1 MVVFLTDKAAVR
13 NATKSQD
20 VDPQSAQVNYRN
32 SKAAE
37 TFVPS
42 LSLIWLDKTSSGFE
56 RRAGLRQRLASADVT
71 EVLELLE
78 KSSEVDNDYLKIKF
92 QTEIL
97 RRLSSIDPELAMS
110 RVMASPR
117 KFLSDFLPAV
127 IEEWAESDRKAL
139 LAYVSTLDQSSLRTV
154 LEALMSVSDTANES
168 DLREMA
174 LATGYQGSLTGLLEG
189 WSVKAA
195 IHDPE
200 RSWNTVINDG
210 WNNGSQID
218 SLVAIAEA
226 WINID
231 GWNILDGLVESLPNR
246 SHRTELVRKLFRRL
260 ARQDPQTAFEHA
272 RRLYPTTDEWT
283 FHPVISEWEQQD
295 PLAAL
300 EAVSSLDNQVL
311 REDLQRYVVSGW
323 AISNPQSLIEQ
334 LPSLEES
341 IQEIARIEVIKGVA
355 RDSVAD
361 AVEMLSSVD
370 GNIGREVFEAI
381 GYWMAE
387 RDVRKAV
394 EWAISDARVDEHRFF
409 VLARMMPQIVAEDPD
424 LAMSTAVDQPPTQ
437 WGQGL
442 ESSVIRVL
450 VSFDRIDEAIEL
462 LPRIRDDS
470 TKLRSYVTLGYELVM
485 NGEIQESLEL
495 GNDLDEKMRKEYYE
509 RMLRNWAGSDPQG
522 LFDSLDSF
530 SSQEVQM
537 QAANLLIL
545 QRENL
550 LERQWTYVNA
560 LVSDQQ

>member
-1 MVVFLTDKAAVR
+1 MVVFLTDNAAVP

-20 VDPQSAQVNYRN
+20 VDPQTAQTNNRN
-32 SKAAE
+32 SRVAE
-37 TFVPS
+37 SFVPS
-42 LSLIWLDKTSSGFE
+42 LSLNWLDTTSSGFE
-56 RRAGLRQRLASADVT
+56 RMAGLRQRLASADIT
-71 EVLELLE
+71 DILELLE

-117 KFLSDFLPAV
+117 KFHSDFLPAV
-127 IEEWAESDRKAL
+127 IEEWAVSDRKAL
-139 LAYVSTLDQSSLRTV
+139 LANASTLDQSSLRTV
-154 LEALMSVSDTANES
+154 LKALLSRLDTTTVS
-168 DLREMA
+168 DLRD
-174 LATGYQGSLTGLLEG
+174 LTHATGYQGALTELLES
-189 WSVKAA
+189 WSVEAA
-195 IHDPE
+195 VHNPE

-218 SLVAIAEA
+218 SLVAIAES
-226 WINID
+226 WINMD
-231 GWNILDGLVESLPNR
+231 GWNTLEGLVDSIPNR
-246 SHRTELVRKLFRRL
+246 SHRTELVWKLLRSM

-272 RRLYPTTDEWT
+272 KRLYPITDERI
-283 FHPVISEWEQQD
+283 FHPVISEWEQRD

-300 EAVSSLDNQVL
+300 EAVSSLDHQIL
-311 REDLQRYVVSGW
+311 REDLQRYIVRGW

-355 RDSVAD
+355 RVSVED
-361 AVEMLSSVD
+361 AIELLSSVD
-370 GNIGREVFEAI
+370 GNIESEVFEAI
-381 GYWMAE
+381 GYSMAV

-409 VLARMMPQIVAEDPD
+409 VLSRMMPQIVAEDPD
-424 LAMSTAVDQPPTQ
+424 LAMSTAVDQPLTQ

-442 ESSVIRVL
+442 ESSVISVL
-450 VSFDRIDEAIEL
+450 VSFDRIDEAIDL

-485 NGEIQESLEL
+485 NGEIQESFEL
-495 GNDLDEKMRKEYYE
+495 GNELDETMRKEYYE
-509 RMLRNWAGSDPQG
+509 RMLRNWAGYDPQG
-522 LFDSLDSF
+522 LFNSLESL
-530 SSQEVQM
+530 SNPEVQM
-537 QAANLLIL
+537 QAANLLIS
-545 QRENL
+545 QRDNL
-550 LERQWTYVNA
+550 LERQWTYVNS